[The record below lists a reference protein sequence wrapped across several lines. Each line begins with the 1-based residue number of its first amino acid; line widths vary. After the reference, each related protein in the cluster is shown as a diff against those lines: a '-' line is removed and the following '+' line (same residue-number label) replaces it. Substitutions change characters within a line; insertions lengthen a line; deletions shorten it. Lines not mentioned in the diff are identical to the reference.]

1 MWKSLILQRS
11 CFRDMGPMSFDI
23 PTHLNHLQDEGQAW
37 IVSTYRAGN
46 VNLESD
52 NFNLTIAIRNHYAF

>member
-1 MWKSLILQRS
+1 LHFFPEPPRPVPGTNVEIIDFAAILLPRH
-11 CFRDMGPMSFDI
+11 GAYVFDI

-46 VNLESD
+46 VNL
-52 NFNLTIAIRNHYAF
+52 

>member
-1 MWKSLILQRS
+1 MEIIDFAAILLPRH
-11 CFRDMGPMSFDI
+11 GAYVFDI

-46 VNLESD
+46 VNL
-52 NFNLTIAIRNHYAF
+52 